1 VGESTLL
8 SELKEKKELT
18 IDEIIKQAKVI
29 QENRK
34 QGKKPPLKALTNII
48 ESITDGVQGKDIYAI
63 NKKLIN
69 LKEPLMT
76 KDGIRQLEDLIEGT
90 LDSSGRELKTSWL

>member
-1 VGESTLL
+1 
-8 SELKEKKELT
+8 
-18 IDEIIKQAKVI
+18 
-29 QENRK
+29 
-34 QGKKPPLKALTNII
+34 LTNII

-69 LKEPLMT
+69 LKEPLT

-90 LDSSGRELKTSWL
+90 LDSSGRELKNVMAMMKRDGIDKEIGDYRYPDYLVPFKQLVTREK